1 MHGLVLALP
10 NMAIFCPKSSYLFL
24 ISPDDAISHSL
35 VHQLNLSSWFL

>member
-1 MHGLVLALP
+1 MQGHDLAVP
-10 NMAIFCPKSSYLFL
+10 NMAIFCPKNSNLFL